1 MRMKSSFLQ
10 RYAVDFNALSD
21 GKDIGGNYFFSI
33 FPSNIFHGI
42 RAEFK
47 SAVNF
52 TGSSARLWKYSGRL
66 TINLLFSAAEV

>member
-1 MRMKSSFLQ
+1 MAKIL
-10 RYAVDFNALSD
+10 AAT
-21 GKDIGGNYFFSI
+21 IFSI

-52 TGSSARLWKYSGRL
+52 TGSSAQLGKYYRRP
-66 TINLLFSAAEV
+66 TINILFFAAEV

>member
-1 MRMKSSFLQ
+1 MAKIL
-10 RYAVDFNALSD
+10 AAT
-21 GKDIGGNYFFSI
+21 IFSI

-52 TGSSARLWKYSGRL
+52 TGSSAQLGKYYRRP
-66 TINLLFSAAEV
+66 TTNILFFAAEV

>member
-1 MRMKSSFLQ
+1 MESSFLQ
-10 RYAVDFNALSD
+10 RYAVAFNALGD
-21 GKDIGGNYFFSI
+21 GKDIGGKIFFSI

-52 TGSSARLWKYSGRL
+52 TGLSARLWEYSRRP
-66 TINLLFSAAEV
+66 TINILVFAAEV